1 MRSACNPL
9 EYYFYYYIVNIGVFM
24 LVKRTMSKNVVSV
37 SVPGNREKVLDLM
50 RKENKAVLPVVK
62 DGTDIL
68 VGLVTRSDL
77 INNPDEEQIA
87 MLMTRDL
94 VTASPSED
102 VTEVAK
108 KMIENDV
115 RRVPVVNDDGELVG
129 IITSF
134 DLVSKALTKMTVD
147 DAVENYMITTVP
159 TTWEKAPLN
168 VAFESMNQFGLKS
181 ILALD
186 DDAKLSGILTETD
199 FISEIEIISERSE
212 HSSTVGTEGD
222 KWSWDST
229 SVLYIE
235 KNHLKFTDKVVS
247 DVAVGNVEVANSK
260 TKVSDCAKKMK
271 SLNIEQI
278 PVIGVE
284 GDLVGLVR
292 ASDLIKALVE

>member
-1 MRSACNPL
+1 
-9 EYYFYYYIVNIGVFM
+9 M
-24 LVKRTMSKNVVSV
+24 LVKRVMSKKVVSV
-37 SVPGNREKVLDLM
+37 SVPGSREKVLDLM
-50 RKENKAVLPVVK
+50 RKENKAVMRKENKAVLPVVK
-62 DGTDIL
+62 EDDNKL
-68 VGLVTRSDL
+68 VGVVTRSDL

-87 MLMTRDL
+87 MLMSRNL
-94 VTASPSED
+94 IIASPDED
-102 VTEVAK
+102 VKDVASR
-108 KMIENDV
+108 MIENNV

-134 DLVSKALTKMTVD
+134 DIVSQALTKLEVE
-147 DAVENYMITTVP
+147 DAVEKYMITTVP
-159 TTWEKAPLN
+159 TTWEKTPLN
-168 VAFESMNQFGLKS
+168 VAFESMKQFGLKS

-186 DDAKLSGILTETD
+186 DNAQLSGILTETD
-199 FISEIEIISERSE
+199 FIAESEIISERSE

-247 DVAVGNVEVANSK
+247 DVAIGNVEVANSK

-271 SLNIEQI
+271 TLNIEQI

-284 GDLVGLVR
+284 GDLVGIVR

>member
-1 MRSACNPL
+1 
-9 EYYFYYYIVNIGVFM
+9 
-24 LVKRTMSKNVVSV
+24 MSKNVVNV

-62 DGTDIL
+62 EDTNKL
-68 VGLVTRSDL
+68 VGVITRSDL

-87 MLMTRDL
+87 MLMSRDL
-94 VTASPSED
+94 VTVSPSDD
-102 VTEVAK
+102 VTDVAK
-108 KMIENDV
+108 AMIENDV
-115 RRVPVVNDDGELVG
+115 RRVPVINDDEELVG

-134 DLVSKALTKMTVD
+134 DLVSKALTKLDVD
-147 DAVENYMITTVP
+147 EAVENYMITTVP
-159 TTWEKAPLN
+159 TIWDKSPLN
-168 VAFESMNQFGLKS
+168 VAFESMKQFGLKS
-181 ILALD
+181 IIALD
-186 DDAKLSGILTETD
+186 DNAKLSGILTETD
-199 FISEIEIISERSE
+199 FIAESEIISERSE

-235 KNHLKFTDKVVS
+235 KNSLKFTDKVVG

-278 PVIGVE
+278 PVVGVE
-284 GDLVGLVR
+284 GELVGLVR

>member
-1 MRSACNPL
+1 
-9 EYYFYYYIVNIGVFM
+9 M

-62 DGTDIL
+62 EDTDIL

-94 VTASPSED
+94 ITAKMD
-102 VTEVAK
+102 DDLKTVAE
-108 KMIENDV
+108 KMVENNI
-115 RRVPVVNDDGELVG
+115 RRIPVVDDNDELVG
-129 IITSF
+129 IVTSF
-134 DLVSKALTKMTVD
+134 DIVALAIADMGIKD
-147 DAVENYMITTVP
+147 PVEDYMIKTIP
-159 TTWEKAPLN
+159 ATWDETPLN
-168 VAFESMNQFGLKS
+168 VAFEVMKFFGLKS
-181 ILALD
+181 VIGLN
-186 DDAKLSGILTETD
+186 SNNRMTGILTETD
-199 FISEIEIISERSE
+199 FIAESEIISERSE

-247 DVAVGNVEVANSK
+247 DVAIGNVEVANSK

>member
-1 MRSACNPL
+1 
-9 EYYFYYYIVNIGVFM
+9 M

-50 RKENKAVLPVVK
+50 RKEKKAVLPVVK
-62 DGTDIL
+62 EDTDIL

-87 MLMTRDL
+87 MLMSRDL
-94 VTASPSED
+94 VTVNPGDD
-102 VTEVAK
+102 VIDAAR
-108 KMIENDV
+108 KMIENNV

-134 DLVSKALTKMTVD
+134 DLVSKALTKIEVN

-159 TTWEKAPLN
+159 TTWENAPLN
-168 VAFESMNQFGLKS
+168 VAFESMKQFGLKS
-181 ILALD
+181 IIALD
-186 DDAKLSGILTETD
+186 DDAKLAGILTETD
-199 FISEIEIISERSE
+199 FITEIEIISERSE

-235 KNHLKFTDKVVS
+235 KNHLKFTDKVVG

-271 SLNIEQI
+271 TLNIEQI

-292 ASDLIKALVE
+292 ASDLIKALVQE

>member
-1 MRSACNPL
+1 
-9 EYYFYYYIVNIGVFM
+9 M

-62 DGTDIL
+62 EDTDLL

-87 MLMTRDL
+87 MLMSRNL
-94 VTASPSED
+94 VTVNPGDD
-102 VTEVAK
+102 VVDAAR

-134 DLVSKALTKMTVD
+134 DLVSKALTKVEID

-159 TTWEKAPLN
+159 TTWIKAPLN
-168 VAFESMNQFGLKS
+168 VAFESMKQFGLKS

-186 DDAKLSGILTETD
+186 DDAKLAGILTETD
-199 FISEIEIISERSE
+199 FITEIEIISERSE

-235 KNHLKFTDKVVS
+235 KNHLKFTDKVVA

>member
-1 MRSACNPL
+1 
-9 EYYFYYYIVNIGVFM
+9 M

-50 RKENKAVLPVVK
+50 RKENVAVLPVVK
-62 DGTDIL
+62 EDTDIL
-68 VGLVTRSDL
+68 VGVITRSDL

-87 MLMTRDL
+87 MLMSRNL
-94 VTASPSED
+94 VTINPDDD
-102 VTEVAK
+102 VTDAARV
-108 KMIENDV
+108 MIENDV
-115 RRVPVVNDDGELVG
+115 RRVPVTNEDGELVG

-134 DLVSKALTKMTVD
+134 DLVSKALTKITVD

-168 VAFESMNQFGLKS
+168 VAFETMNQFGLKS
-181 ILALD
+181 VLALD

-235 KNHLKFTDKVVS
+235 KNHLKFTDKVVG
-247 DVAVGNVEVANSK
+247 DVAIGNVEVANSK
-260 TKVSDCAKKMK
+260 TKVTDCAKKMK

>member
-1 MRSACNPL
+1 
-9 EYYFYYYIVNIGVFM
+9 M
-24 LVKRTMSKNVVSV
+24 LVKRVMSKKVVSV
-37 SVPGNREKVLDLM
+37 SVPGSREKVLDLM

-62 DGTDIL
+62 EDDNKL
-68 VGLVTRSDL
+68 VGVVTRSDL

-87 MLMTRDL
+87 MLMSRNL
-94 VTASPSED
+94 IIASPDED
-102 VTEVAK
+102 VKDVASR
-108 KMIENDV
+108 MIENNV

-134 DLVSKALTKMTVD
+134 DIVSQALTKLEVE
-147 DAVENYMITTVP
+147 DAVEEYMITTVP
-159 TTWEKAPLN
+159 TTWEKTPLN
-168 VAFESMNQFGLKS
+168 VAFESMKQFGLKS

-186 DDAKLSGILTETD
+186 DNAQLSGILTETD
-199 FISEIEIISERSE
+199 FIAESEIISERSE

-247 DVAVGNVEVANSK
+247 DVAIGNVEVANSK

-271 SLNIEQI
+271 TLNIEQI

-284 GDLVGLVR
+284 GDLVGIVR

>member
-1 MRSACNPL
+1 
-9 EYYFYYYIVNIGVFM
+9 M

-62 DGTDIL
+62 EDTDIL

-87 MLMTRDL
+87 MLMSRDL
-94 VTASPSED
+94 VTVNPGDD
-102 VTEVAK
+102 VVVAAQ
-108 KMIENDV
+108 KMIENKV

-134 DLVSKALTKMTVD
+134 DLVSKALTKIEVN

-159 TTWEKAPLN
+159 TTWYKAPLN
-168 VAFESMNQFGLKS
+168 VAFETMNQFGLKS
-181 ILALD
+181 VLALD
-186 DDAKLSGILTETD
+186 DDAKLVGILTETD

-235 KNHLKFTDKVVS
+235 KNHLKVSDKVVG

-271 SLNIEQI
+271 ALNIEQI

-292 ASDLIKALVE
+292 ASDLIKALVDE

>member
-1 MRSACNPL
+1 
-9 EYYFYYYIVNIGVFM
+9 M
-24 LVKRTMSKNVVSV
+24 LVKRVMSKKVVSV
-37 SVPGNREKVLDLM
+37 SVPGSREKVLDLM
-50 RKENKAVLPVVK
+50 RKENKAVLPVIK
-62 DGTDIL
+62 EDNNKL
-68 VGLVTRSDL
+68 VGVVTRSDL

-87 MLMTRDL
+87 MLMSRNL
-94 VTASPSED
+94 IVASPDDD
-102 VTEVAK
+102 VKDAAS

-134 DLVSKALTKMTVD
+134 DLVSQALTKIEID
-147 DAVENYMITTVP
+147 DAVEDYMITTVP
-159 TTWEKAPLN
+159 TTWEKTPLN
-168 VAFESMNQFGLKS
+168 VAFESMKQFGLKS

-186 DDAKLSGILTETD
+186 DNAQLSGILTETD
-199 FISEIEIISERSE
+199 FIAESEIISERSE

-247 DVAVGNVEVANSK
+247 DVAIGNVEVANSK

-271 SLNIEQI
+271 TLNIEQI

-284 GDLVGLVR
+284 GDLVGIVR

>member
-1 MRSACNPL
+1 
-9 EYYFYYYIVNIGVFM
+9 M

-62 DGTDIL
+62 EDTNVL

-87 MLMTRDL
+87 MLMSRNL
-94 VTASPSED
+94 VTVSPDDD
-102 VTEVAK
+102 VTDAARI
-108 KMIENDV
+108 MIDNNV
-115 RRVPVVNDDGELVG
+115 RRVPVINDDEELVG

-134 DLVSKALTKMTVD
+134 DLVSKALTKVNVD

-159 TTWEKAPLN
+159 TTWVNAPLN
-168 VAFESMNQFGLKS
+168 VAFETMNQFGLKS
-181 ILALD
+181 VLALD
-186 DDAKLSGILTETD
+186 DDAKLAGILTETD

-235 KNHLKFTDKVVS
+235 KNHLKFTDKVVG

-260 TKVSDCAKKMK
+260 TKVTDCAKKMK

>member
-1 MRSACNPL
+1 
-9 EYYFYYYIVNIGVFM
+9 M

-62 DGTDIL
+62 EDTDIL

-87 MLMTRDL
+87 MLMSRNL
-94 VTASPSED
+94 VTVHPSDD
-102 VTEVAK
+102 VVDAAR
-108 KMIENDV
+108 KMIDNKV

-134 DLVSKALTKMTVD
+134 DLVSKALTKITVD
-147 DAVENYMITTVP
+147 DAVEDYMITTVP

-168 VAFESMNQFGLKS
+168 VAFETMNQFGLKS
-181 ILALD
+181 VLALD

-235 KNHLKFTDKVVS
+235 KNHLKFTDKVVA

-292 ASDLIKALVE
+292 ASDLIRALVE

>member
-1 MRSACNPL
+1 
-9 EYYFYYYIVNIGVFM
+9 M
-24 LVKRTMSKNVVSV
+24 LVKRVMSKKVVSV
-37 SVPGNREKVLDLM
+37 SVPGSREKVLDLM

-62 DGTDIL
+62 EDNNKL
-68 VGLVTRSDL
+68 VGVVTRSDL

-87 MLMTRDL
+87 MLMSRNL
-94 VTASPSED
+94 IIASPDEVVED
-102 VTEVAK
+102 VAER
-108 KMIENDV
+108 MIENDV

-134 DLVSKALTKMTVD
+134 DIVSQALTKIDVE

-159 TTWEKAPLN
+159 TTWEKTPLN
-168 VAFESMNQFGLKS
+168 VAFESMKQFGLKS

-186 DDAKLSGILTETD
+186 DDAQLSGILTETD
-199 FISEIEIISERSE
+199 FIAESEIISERSE

-247 DVAVGNVEVANSK
+247 DVAIGNVEVANSK

-271 SLNIEQI
+271 TLNIEQI

-284 GDLVGLVR
+284 GDLVGIVR
-292 ASDLIKALVE
+292 ASDLIKALVK

>member
-1 MRSACNPL
+1 
-9 EYYFYYYIVNIGVFM
+9 M

-62 DGTDIL
+62 EDTDIL

-87 MLMTRDL
+87 M
-94 VTASPSED
+94 
-102 VTEVAK
+102 
-108 KMIENDV
+108 
-115 RRVPVVNDDGELVG
+115 VNDDGELVG

-134 DLVSKALTKMTVD
+134 DLVSKALTKIEVH

-168 VAFESMNQFGLKS
+168 VAFETMNQFGLKS

-235 KNHLKFTDKVVS
+235 KNSLKFADKTVA
-247 DVAVGNVEVANSK
+247 DVAVSNVEVANSK

-292 ASDLIKALVE
+292 ASDLIKALVKNE

>member
-1 MRSACNPL
+1 
-9 EYYFYYYIVNIGVFM
+9 M
-24 LVKRTMSKNVVSV
+24 LVKRVMSKKVVSV
-37 SVPGNREKVLDLM
+37 SVPGSREKVLDLM

-62 DGTDIL
+62 EEDNKL
-68 VGLVTRSDL
+68 VGVVTRSDL

-87 MLMTRDL
+87 MLMSRNL
-94 VTASPSED
+94 IIASPDED
-102 VTEVAK
+102 VKDVAK
-108 KMIENDV
+108 KMIDNDV

-134 DLVSKALTKMTVD
+134 DLVSQALTKLDID

-159 TTWEKAPLN
+159 TTWEKTPLN
-168 VAFESMNQFGLKS
+168 VAFESMKQFGLKS

-186 DDAKLSGILTETD
+186 DDSQLSGILTETD
-199 FISEIEIISERSE
+199 FIAESEIISERSE

-247 DVAVGNVEVANSK
+247 DVAIGNVEVANSK

-292 ASDLIKALVE
+292 ASDLIKALVSQ

>member
-1 MRSACNPL
+1 
-9 EYYFYYYIVNIGVFM
+9 
-24 LVKRTMSKNVVSV
+24 
-37 SVPGNREKVLDLM
+37 M
-50 RKENKAVLPVVK
+50 RKENKAVLPVIK
-62 DGTDIL
+62 EDNNKL
-68 VGLVTRSDL
+68 VGVVTRSDL

-87 MLMTRDL
+87 MLMSRNL
-94 VTASPSED
+94 IVASPDED
-102 VTEVAK
+102 VKDAAR

-134 DLVSKALTKMTVD
+134 DVVSQALTKIEID
-147 DAVENYMITTVP
+147 DAVEDYMITTVP
-159 TTWEKAPLN
+159 TTWEKTPLN
-168 VAFESMNQFGLKS
+168 VAFETMKQFGLKS

-186 DDAKLSGILTETD
+186 DDAQLSGILTETD
-199 FISEIEIISERSE
+199 FIAESEIISERSE

-247 DVAVGNVEVANSK
+247 DVAIGNVEVANSK

-271 SLNIEQI
+271 TLNIEQI

-284 GDLVGLVR
+284 GDLVGIVR

>member
-1 MRSACNPL
+1 
-9 EYYFYYYIVNIGVFM
+9 M
-24 LVKRTMSKNVVSV
+24 LVKRVMSKKVVSV
-37 SVPGNREKVLDLM
+37 SVPGSREKVLDLM

-62 DGTDIL
+62 EDNNKL
-68 VGLVTRSDL
+68 VGVVTRSDL

-87 MLMTRDL
+87 MLMSRNL
-94 VTASPSED
+94 IIASPDED
-102 VTEVAK
+102 VKDVASR
-108 KMIENDV
+108 MIENDV
-115 RRVPVVNDDGELVG
+115 RRDPVVNDDGELVG

-134 DLVSKALTKMTVD
+134 DLVSQALTKLEIE

-159 TTWEKAPLN
+159 TTWEKTPLN
-168 VAFESMNQFGLKS
+168 VAFESMKQFGLKS
-181 ILALD
+181 ILALN
-186 DDAKLSGILTETD
+186 DDAQLSGILTETD
-199 FISEIEIISERSE
+199 FIAESEIISERSE

-247 DVAVGNVEVANSK
+247 DVAIGNVEVANSK

-271 SLNIEQI
+271 TLNIEQI

-284 GDLVGLVR
+284 GDLVGIVR

>member
-1 MRSACNPL
+1 
-9 EYYFYYYIVNIGVFM
+9 M
-24 LVKRTMSKNVVSV
+24 LVKRVMSKKVVSV
-37 SVPGNREKVLDLM
+37 SVPGSREKVLDLM

-62 DGTDIL
+62 EDDNKL
-68 VGLVTRSDL
+68 VGVVTRSDL

-87 MLMTRDL
+87 MLMSRNL
-94 VTASPSED
+94 ITASPDED
-102 VTEVAK
+102 VTDVAK
-108 KMIENDV
+108 RMIENDV

-134 DLVSKALTKMTVD
+134 DLVSQALTKLEIE

-159 TTWEKAPLN
+159 TTWEKTPLN
-168 VAFESMNQFGLKS
+168 VAFESMKQFGLKS

-186 DDAKLSGILTETD
+186 DESQLTGILTETD
-199 FISEIEIISERSE
+199 FIAESEIISERSE

-271 SLNIEQI
+271 TLHIEQI

>member
-1 MRSACNPL
+1 
-9 EYYFYYYIVNIGVFM
+9 M
-24 LVKRTMSKNVVSV
+24 LVKRVMSKKVVSV
-37 SVPGNREKVLDLM
+37 SVPGSREKVLDLM
-50 RKENKAVLPVVK
+50 RKEKKAVLPVVK
-62 DGTDIL
+62 EDTKQL
-68 VGLVTRSDL
+68 VGVVTRSDL

-94 VTASPSED
+94 IVANPDED
-102 VTEVAK
+102 VKDVAK
-108 KMIENDV
+108 RMIENDV
-115 RRVPVVNDDGELVG
+115 RRVPVVNDDGDLVG

-134 DLVSKALTKMTVD
+134 DLVSQSLTKLEID

-159 TTWEKAPLN
+159 TTWDKAPLN
-168 VAFESMNQFGLKS
+168 VAFESMKQFGLKS
-181 ILALD
+181 ILAID
-186 DDAKLSGILTETD
+186 DDAQLCGILTETD
-199 FISEIEIISERSE
+199 FIEESEIISERSE

-247 DVAVGNVEVANSK
+247 DVAIGNVEVANSK

-271 SLNIEQI
+271 TLNIEQI

-284 GDLVGLVR
+284 GDLVGIVR
-292 ASDLIKALVE
+292 ASDLIKALIQ

>member
-1 MRSACNPL
+1 
-9 EYYFYYYIVNIGVFM
+9 M

-62 DGTDIL
+62 EDTNIL
-68 VGLVTRSDL
+68 VGFITRSDL

-87 MLMTRDL
+87 MLMTREL
-94 VTASPSED
+94 VTVSPDED
-102 VTEVAK
+102 VTEAARL
-108 KMIENDV
+108 MIDNDV
-115 RRVPVVNDDGELVG
+115 RRVPVTNEDGELVG

-134 DLVSKALTKMTVD
+134 DLVSKALTKIDVD

-168 VAFESMNQFGLKS
+168 VAFETMNQFGLKS
-181 ILALD
+181 VLALD

-271 SLNIEQI
+271 ALNIEQI

-284 GDLVGLVR
+284 GDLVGIVR
-292 ASDLIKALVE
+292 ASDLIKALVTDK

>member
-1 MRSACNPL
+1 
-9 EYYFYYYIVNIGVFM
+9 M

-62 DGTDIL
+62 EDTKKL
-68 VGLVTRSDL
+68 VGVVTRSDL

-87 MLMTRDL
+87 MLMSRNL
-94 VTASPSED
+94 IVASPDED
-102 VTEVAK
+102 VKDVAAR
-108 KMIENDV
+108 MIEKDV

-134 DLVSKALTKMTVD
+134 DLVSQALTKLEID
-147 DAVENYMITTVP
+147 DAVEDYMITTVP
-159 TTWEKAPLN
+159 TTWDKAPLN
-168 VAFESMNQFGLKS
+168 VAFESMKQFGLKS
-181 ILALD
+181 ILAID
-186 DDAKLSGILTETD
+186 DDAQLCGILTETD
-199 FISEIEIISERSE
+199 FIEESEIISERSE

-235 KNHLKFTDKVVS
+235 KNHLKFTDKVVA
-247 DVAVGNVEVANSK
+247 DVAIGNVEVANSK

-271 SLNIEQI
+271 TLNIEQI

-284 GDLVGLVR
+284 GDLVGIVR
-292 ASDLIKALVE
+292 ASDLIKALIE